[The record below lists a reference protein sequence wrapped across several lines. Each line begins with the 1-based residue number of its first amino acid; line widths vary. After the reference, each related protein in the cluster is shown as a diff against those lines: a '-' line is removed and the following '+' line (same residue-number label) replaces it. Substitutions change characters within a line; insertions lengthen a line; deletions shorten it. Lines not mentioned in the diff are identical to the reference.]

1 MLVLVVSLEGDTLI
15 YGVVASDATRK
26 TAEEIEAHL
35 DTLMPAL

>member
-1 MLVLVVSLEGDTLI
+1 
-15 YGVVASDATRK
+15 VADDATRT